1 MPSYAAVAERADI
14 VILCHGRPDLARTAA
29 AVGTHARIV
38 VSTVADTP
46 LEVVRHAYPGRP
58 VYRIAV
64 NSAAQIRRGVTVL
77 AKGPA
82 QPEDHVLQL
91 LLERLGSVITVDDAL
106 VDTAAAV
113 LDGVETD
120 CIDAVARS
128 RRYERSHLPST
139 RWKGFWRAE
148 GSQPIR
154 KGSRVAPSSS
164 IQTALVSVNSC
175 IASRPLS
182 RPQPLSP
189 TPPNGTCGAT
199 TR

>member
-1 MPSYAAVAERADI
+1 MSPVELGFIGCDPTAAVLARGLGERVLCADTDGARAAALVAAVGADALPSYAAVAERADI

-120 CIDAVARS
+120 CIDAVATQAGGMNGRIS
-128 RRYERSHLPST
+128 LDALE
-139 RWKGFWRAE
+139 GFLA
-148 GSQPIR
+148 G
-154 KGSRVAPSSS
+154 
-164 IQTALVSVNSC
+164 
-175 IASRPLS
+175 
-182 RPQPLSP
+182 
-189 TPPNGTCGAT
+189 
-199 TR
+199 